1 MYATFSLVLLWVK
14 DDFPFGKEIFMTE
27 QNGFIILPREILNW
41 RWYTNANTLK
51 LFLHLL
57 LRASYTDR
65 EIGGVT
71 VRRGQLIAGREAL
84 SRETGLSVQ
93 EIRTALNR
101 LKSTNDI
108 TIESSR
114 QYSMITVVSYEAFQK
129 ATNTSTNEQPTFN
142 QRATNEQPHNKK
154 DNKEKKDK
162 KARNERTANSKKG
175 KLYSSENASF
185 DLSTLDSYSM
195 FD

>member
-1 MYATFSLVLLWVK
+1 
-14 DDFPFGKEIFMTE
+14 MTE

-93 EIRTALNR
+93 EIRTALNH
-101 LKSTNDI
+101 LKSTNDV
-108 TIESSR
+108 TIELHPR
-114 QYSMITVVSYEAFQK
+114 FSMITIVSYDSF
-129 ATNTSTNEQPTFN
+129 
-142 QRATNEQPHNKK
+142 QRATGSSTTEQPGINRISTGYQPHNKK

-162 KARNERTANSKKG
+162 KGRNERTANSKKG

-185 DLSTLDSYSM
+185 DLSTLDNYSM

>member
-1 MYATFSLVLLWVK
+1 MN
-14 DDFPFGKEIFMTE
+14 E

-41 RWYTNANTLK
+41 RWYTSASTLK

-57 LRASYTDR
+57 LKASYTDR

-71 VRRGQLIAGREAL
+71 VRRGQLITGRETL
-84 SRETGLSVQ
+84 SRETGLTVQ
-93 EIRTALNR
+93 EVRTALNR

-108 TIESSR
+108 TIEASR
-114 QYSMITVVSYEAFQK
+114 QYSIITVVSYEAFQK
-129 ATNTSTNEQPTFN
+129 ATNASTNEQPTFN

-162 KARNERTANSKKG
+162 KGRNERTANPKKG
-175 KLYSSENASF
+175 RMYSSECSSF
-185 DLSTLDSYSM
+185 DISALESYSM

>member
-1 MYATFSLVLLWVK
+1 
-14 DDFPFGKEIFMTE
+14 MTE

-108 TIESSR
+108 TIEASR

-162 KARNERTANSKKG
+162 KGRNERTANSKKG